1 MKTGI
6 TGGIG
11 SGKSYVCKLLAQR
24 GIEVYDCDAAAKRL
38 IRTSPRLRQQLKA
51 LIGSLDKAAISR
63 GILAERTI
71 DANEYVI
78 ESALDQ
84 AKGKGGFMVDLNIGK
99 TIRLKT
105 GQLSINLMITNLLN
119 NTKLCTGGYEQGR
132 SSYSINSNDGGVNTS
147 RLYRFDRNPKKYYA
161 YGINGMLNIGYRF

>member
-1 MKTGI
+1 
-6 TGGIG
+6 
-11 SGKSYVCKLLAQR
+11 
-24 GIEVYDCDAAAKRL
+24 
-38 IRTSPRLRQQLKA
+38 
-51 LIGSLDKAAISR
+51 
-63 GILAERTI
+63 
-71 DANEYVI
+71 
-78 ESALDQ
+78 
-84 AKGKGGFMVDLNIGK
+84 MVDLNIGK